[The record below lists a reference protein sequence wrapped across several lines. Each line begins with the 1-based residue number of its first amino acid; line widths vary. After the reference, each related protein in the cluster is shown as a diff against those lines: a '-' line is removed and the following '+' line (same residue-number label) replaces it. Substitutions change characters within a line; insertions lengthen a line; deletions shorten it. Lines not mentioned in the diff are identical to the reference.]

1 MIMIKYF
8 YNEVEDRLDVK
19 LEGDFDI
26 EGTEVVEEELIP
38 TMLNYKTVNIDFEN
52 VPFVDSS
59 GMGLLIDIV
68 KTLNDKGIK
77 VTISKVRQEVFEVFE
92 IIQLPEILGE
102 EVFV

>member
-1 MIMIKYF
+1 MIKYF

>member
-1 MIMIKYF
+1 MIKYF

-38 TMLNYKTVNIDFEN
+38 TMLNYKMVNIDFEN

>member
-1 MIMIKYF
+1 MIKYF
-8 YNEVEDRLDVK
+8 YNEVEDRLDVR

>member
-1 MIMIKYF
+1 MIKYF

-77 VTISKVRQEVFEVFE
+77 VTISKVRQEVIEVFE

>member
-1 MIMIKYF
+1 MIKYF

-77 VTISKVRQEVFEVFE
+77 VTISKVREEVFEVFE

>member
-1 MIMIKYF
+1 
-8 YNEVEDRLDVK
+8 
-19 LEGDFDI
+19 
-26 EGTEVVEEELIP
+26 
-38 TMLNYKTVNIDFEN
+38 
-52 VPFVDSS
+52 
-59 GMGLLIDIV
+59 MGLLIDIV

>member
-1 MIMIKYF
+1 MIKYF
-8 YNEVEDRLDVK
+8 YNEEEDRLDVK

>member
-1 MIMIKYF
+1 MIKYF
-8 YNEVEDRLDVK
+8 YNEAEDRLDVK

>member
-1 MIMIKYF
+1 MIKYF
-8 YNEVEDRLDVK
+8 YNEEEDRLDVK

-77 VTISKVRQEVFEVFE
+77 V
-92 IIQLPEILGE
+92 
-102 EVFV
+102 

>member
-1 MIMIKYF
+1 MIKYF

-77 VTISKVRQEVFEVFE
+77 VTISKVRQEVFEVF
-92 IIQLPEILGE
+92 
-102 EVFV
+102 

>member
-1 MIMIKYF
+1 MIRYS
-8 YNEVEDRLDVK
+8 YNEAKDHLEVK

-38 TMLNYKTVNIDFEN
+38 AMLNYKTVNIDFEN

-59 GMGLLIDIV
+59 GMGLLINIV
-68 KTLNDKGIK
+68 KTLKEKGIT
-77 VTISKVRQEVFEVFE
+77 VTISKVREEVFEVFE

-102 EVFV
+102 GVFV